1 MPWYQIELNV
11 GISDKLASYIVTTY
25 GNNNQTIKV
34 FERQGNYTKI
44 IAFANTQAAINT
56 ALTDIRNR
64 IAEVTELPDYTPPP
78 T

>member
-11 GISDKLASYIVTTY
+11 GISDKLASYILTTY

-44 IAFANTQAAINT
+44 IAFASTLGAINT

-64 IAEVTELPDYTPPP
+64 IAEVTELPDYTPPA